1 MNLAAEKMP
10 KKLDYAKQ
18 VDQILMKISK
28 FFKKSPKKT
37 AVLAELEQK
46 LTGNCIKI
54 KQFKNTL

>member
-1 MNLAAEKMP
+1 MP

-28 FFKKSPKKT
+28 FFKKYPKKT

-54 KQFKNTL
+54 KQFQNTW